1 MLRVIGNDILFGS
14 EVVGKLNSD
23 NRATLREAIIHA
35 MDFGP
40 GDYDEA
46 FNRGH
51 AEGEGDADEEV
62 RQSYEDGR
70 DVGYDEGFLDGGAE
84 ERRLHDDEDFGV
96 GWDEGYEEGFA
107 DGFDLG
113 CGGE

>member
-51 AEGEGDADEEV
+51 AEG
-62 RQSYEDGR
+62 
-70 DVGYDEGFLDGGAE
+70 
-84 ERRLHDDEDFGV
+84 
-96 GWDEGYEEGFA
+96 
-107 DGFDLG
+107 
-113 CGGE
+113 